1 MADFS
6 NPDLDMLNAPI
17 TAKAEFWA
25 SAQTFAQRERDA
37 SQLEQQ
43 WGRKRIGS
51 RMENFLFYYAS
62 LTSL

>member
-1 MADFS
+1 
-6 NPDLDMLNAPI
+6 MLNAPI
-17 TAKAEFWA
+17 TAKAEFSA

-43 WGRKRIGS
+43 WSRKRIGS